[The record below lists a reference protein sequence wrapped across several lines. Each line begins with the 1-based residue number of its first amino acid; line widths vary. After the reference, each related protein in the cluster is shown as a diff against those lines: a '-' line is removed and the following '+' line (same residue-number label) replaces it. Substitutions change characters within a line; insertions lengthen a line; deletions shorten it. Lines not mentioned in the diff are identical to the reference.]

1 MNPKEI
7 ERLAEKLRQCGVT
20 MAEAQ
25 EAAVRLA
32 RQMHFASVSK
42 GQTYVIQEMP

>member
-1 MNPKEI
+1 MNSKEI

-20 MAEAQ
+20 AEAQ